1 MKLRAI
7 ILILSLLVFLSTA
20 TGGYLYFTGLKK
32 SAFEKVEIQ
41 GVLHAEAIRDLFD
54 EHVSSSLK
62 AVKGLSGHREIK
74 RVLSAPE
81 PIAVEGAN
89 QIIDNFNSVFQ
100 AGVSYVMDLT
110 GNTIASSNRNDPD
123 SFVGKNYSFRPYFQK
138 AIQGTPSVYM
148 ALGVTSGQLGIYFS
162 QPVYSEEGE
171 APSGV
176 VVMKVLVENM
186 ATGLLNLR
194 PGAPG
199 IITLITDPH
208 GVIFMADRDHYLFQ
222 VLEKISDEKSAGI
235 LASKQFGASPLK
247 WSGFEERGTGRRMDG
262 SGIEYISVTKALAS
276 LPGGDVV
283 YLHDVEEVLKGIYA
297 PLKGNLGLIAL
308 SFFLFIGVSVIL
320 LYKMAQADIA
330 RRKSAEKTLQENEE
344 RFRSISF
351 SIHDALVTMDEKGR
365 ITFWNDAAEKIFGYP
380 KEEVMGKPLH
390 PMLAPEK
397 YLDEHKTGFDKFM
410 ATGTGNAVGKT
421 LELSALRKDGF
432 EFPIELSLASYHV
445 NGQWHAVG
453 TIRDISDR
461 KSAEQ
466 ERENLIHE
474 LQTALKDI
482 RKLSGLLPICAHCKK
497 IRDDKGYW
505 NRIEAYIEDHSEAE
519 FSHSICQQCARKYY
533 PDIDLDD
540 D

>member
-41 GVLHAEAIRDLFD
+41 GELHAEAIRDLF
-54 EHVSSSLK
+54 EAHVSTSLK

-89 QIIDNFNSVFQ
+89 QVLDNYNTSFQ
-100 AGVSYVMDLT
+100 AGESYVMDRS
-110 GNTIASSNRNDPD
+110 GKTIASSNRNDPD

-148 ALGVTSGQLGIYFS
+148 ALGVTSGQLGIYYS
-162 QPVYSEEGE
+162 RPVYTDGRE
-171 APSGV
+171 APAGV
-176 VVMKVLVENM
+176 VVMKLLVETM
-186 ATGLLNLR
+186 KTGLLNLR
-194 PGAPG
+194 PSAPG
-199 IITLITDPH
+199 IITLITGPH
-208 GVIFMADRDHYLFQ
+208 GVIFMSDRDQYLFQ
-222 VLEKISDEKSAGI
+222 VLDKMSDEKKAVI
-235 LASKQFGASPLK
+235 LESKQFGASPLK
-247 WSGFEERGTGRRMDG
+247 WSGFEEKGTGRRKDG
-262 SGIEYISVTKALAS
+262 SGIEYICVTKAVAS
-276 LPGGDVV
+276 LPGGHVV
-283 YLHDVEEVLKGIYA
+283 YLHDMEAVLKGIYA
-297 PLKGNLGLIAL
+297 PLKGNLGLITL
-308 SFFLFIGVSVIL
+308 SLSLFIGVSVIL
-320 LYKMAQADIA
+320 LNKMAQADID
-330 RRKSAEKTLQENEE
+330 RRKTAEKTLQENEQ

-351 SIHDALVTMDEKGR
+351 SIHDALVTMDEKGS

-380 KEEVMGKPLH
+380 KEEVLGKALH
-390 PMLAPEK
+390 PLLAPEK
-397 YLDEHKTGFDKFM
+397 YRDDHKTGFDKFM

-421 LELSALRKDGF
+421 LELSALRKDGT
-432 EFPIELSLASYHV
+432 EFPIELSLASYPFDE
-445 NGQWHAVG
+445 QWHAVG

-474 LQTALKDI
+474 LQTALKEV

-519 FSHSICQQCARKYY
+519 FSHSICRECARKHY
-533 PDIDLDD
+533 PDIDVYDD
-540 D
+540 